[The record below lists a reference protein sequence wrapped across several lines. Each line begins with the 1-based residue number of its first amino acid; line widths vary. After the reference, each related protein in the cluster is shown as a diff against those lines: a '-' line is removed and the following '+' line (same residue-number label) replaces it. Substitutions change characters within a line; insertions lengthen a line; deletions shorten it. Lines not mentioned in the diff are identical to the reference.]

1 MYGPLAV
8 FGQRRTDHP
17 KRRMR
22 LDRRNSWQLSA
33 ISPATA
39 FVGNRPGAAEGM
51 RVRLL
56 SVEARHF
63 RSLRDV
69 RVPVREHLTVV
80 IGENN
85 GGKSN
90 LLDVVRLVTD
100 PLDGR
105 RDRYWEVDDVTRMP
119 TPAHPELTAVYTC
132 TSPDQLGTYS
142 QGLLNDMESVR
153 YRVTY
158 APPVG
163 TETRGKLTWI
173 AGEARSSD
181 RDPEPEARA
190 RLRHVYL
197 PPLRDAQRELNSGS
211 GNRLRVIL
219 NYLLAEQAVSEADF
233 VAEVKS
239 NLDTV
244 RKSPTAGKVLDGVER
259 AVRTPLADVSA
270 GASPQDADVSF
281 TDPTLLSIARSLR
294 IRMNDRGLDPRDI
307 AGSGLGYANLLFIAT
322 VIAELRA
329 ARDHDLT
336 VFLVEEPEAHLHPQL
351 QTLLVEY
358 LRDAAEASADQSAA
372 FDYAGRIQV
381 IVTTHSPLITSSA
394 AVEDLVV
401 LKRHALPSAEDQSLF
416 ETKAIPLAELDL
428 AGGHAKLK
436 RYLDATRSAML
447 FGPRVVLVEGI
458 AEALLLPVF
467 ARRVLQRPAATPLF
481 RLSASEP
488 DPQAEDR
495 ARWARFIGTTIVAID
510 GVDFAPYVRV
520 LLTESKGGGRI
531 AERVAVI
538 TDEDPAV
545 SGDRKVTLSA
555 LAEELGAGE
564 RLEVYVAQPTLE
576 PELLAGGDRN
586 VEVTEKAFNRQR
598 PQAGPKAWQQIKAL
612 EDAAARTALFLS
624 EFKDQKLRKGD
635 FAQDV
640 AELSAQ
646 HPDFTIPDYLRE
658 AINWISEG

>member
-1 MYGPLAV
+1 ML
-8 FGQRRTDHP
+8 
-17 KRRMR
+17 
-22 LDRRNSWQLSA
+22 
-33 ISPATA
+33 
-39 FVGNRPGAAEGM
+39 
-51 RVRLL
+51 VRLVSL
-56 SVEARHF
+56 EARHF

-69 RVPVREHLTVV
+69 RVPLREHLTVV

-105 RDRYWEVDDVTRMP
+105 RDRYWDVDDVTRMP
-119 TPAHPELTAVYTC
+119 NPGHPELTAIYAC
-132 TSPDQLGTYS
+132 TSLDQLGTYS
-142 QGLLNDMESVR
+142 QGLLDDMESVR

-158 APPVG
+158 TPPVG
-163 TETRGKLTWI
+163 TEARGRLTWV

-219 NYLLAEQAVSEADF
+219 NYLLAEQGVSEADF
-233 VAEVKS
+233 VSEVKS
-239 NLDTV
+239 TLDTV
-244 RKSPTAGKVLDGVER
+244 RKSPTAGEVLNGVER

-270 GASPQDADVSF
+270 GASPQNADVSF
-281 TDPTLLSIARSLR
+281 ADPTLLSIARALR
-294 IRMNDRGLDPRDI
+294 IRMNDHGLDPRDI

-358 LRDAAEASADQSAA
+358 LRDAAEASANQQSSME
-372 FDYAGRIQV
+372 YAGRIQV
-381 IVTTHSPLITSSA
+381 VVTTHSPLIASSA

-401 LKRHALPSAEDQSLF
+401 LKRHPLANPDELSLF

-428 AGGHAKLK
+428 DGGHSKLK

-467 ARRVLQRPAATPLF
+467 ARQVLQRPPATPLF
-481 RLSASEP
+481 RMPFSGSGSN
-488 DPQAEDR
+488 DEDR
-495 ARWARFIGTTIVAID
+495 AKWARFVGTTIVAID
-510 GVDFAPYVRV
+510 GVDFVPYVRV
-520 LLTESKGGGRI
+520 LLTEAEGGGRI

-545 SGDRKVTLSA
+545 RGDRKDALTA
-555 LAEELGAGE
+555 LARKLGASD
-564 RLEVYVAQPTLE
+564 RLEVYVARPTLE
-576 PELLAGGDRN
+576 PELLAGGDSN
-586 VEVTEKAFNRQR
+586 IEVVEEAFNRQR
-598 PQAGPKAWQQIKAL
+598 PKAGPKAWEQIK
-612 EDAAARTALFLS
+612 EQSDAASRLDMFLTQ
-624 EFKDQKLRKGD
+624 FKTQELRKGD

-640 AELSAQ
+640 GELSAR
-646 HPDFTIPDYLRE
+646 HPAFTVPSYLRD
-658 AINWISEG
+658 AIDWISNG

>member
-1 MYGPLAV
+1 
-8 FGQRRTDHP
+8 
-17 KRRMR
+17 
-22 LDRRNSWQLSA
+22 
-33 ISPATA
+33 
-39 FVGNRPGAAEGM
+39 M
-51 RVRLL
+51 RVKLV
-56 SVEARHF
+56 SVEARYF

-69 RVPVREHLTVV
+69 RVSLRDHLTVI

-105 RDRYWEVDDVTRMP
+105 RDRYWELDDVARMP
-119 TPAHPELTAVYTC
+119 DSGHPELTAVYAC

-142 QGLLNDMESVR
+142 QGLLDDMESVR

-158 APPVG
+158 TPPVG
-163 TETRGKLTWI
+163 TEARGRLTWV

-219 NYLLAEQAVSEADF
+219 NYLLAEQGVSEADF
-233 VAEVKS
+233 VGEVKS
-239 NLDTV
+239 TLDTV
-244 RKSPTAGKVLDGVER
+244 RKSPTADAVLDGVER

-270 GASPQDADVSF
+270 GASPQDANVSF
-281 TDPTLLSIARSLR
+281 TDPSLLSIARALR
-294 IRMNDRGLDPRDI
+294 IRMNDHGLNPRDI

-351 QTLLVEY
+351 QSLLVEY
-358 LRDAAEASADQSAA
+358 LRDAAKASADQPAS

-381 IVTTHSPLITSSA
+381 IVTTHSPLIASSA

-401 LKRHALPSAEDQSLF
+401 LKRHPLDSPDDQSLF
-416 ETKAIPLAELDL
+416 ETKAIPLAELEL
-428 AGGHAKLK
+428 EGGHSKLK

-467 ARRVLQRPAATPLF
+467 ARQVLQRPAATPLF
-481 RLSASEP
+481 RTPASES
-488 DPQAEDR
+488 DEVEANR
-495 ARWARFIGTTIVAID
+495 AKWARFTGTTIVAID
-510 GVDFAPYVRV
+510 GVDFVPYVRV
-520 LLTESKGGGRI
+520 LLTESRGGGRI
-531 AERVAVI
+531 AERVAII
-538 TDEDPAV
+538 TDQDPTV
-545 SGDRKVTLSA
+545 LGDRKTKLTE
-555 LAEELGAGE
+555 LAETLGAGD
-564 RLEVYVAQPTLE
+564 RLNVYVAKPTLE
-576 PELLAGGDRN
+576 PELLASGDSN
-586 VEVTEKAFNRQR
+586 AEVVEKAFNRQR
-598 PQAGPKAWQQIKAL
+598 PVAGPKAWQQIKEL
-612 EDAAARTALFLS
+612 PDATNRTERFLA
-624 EFKDQKLRKGD
+624 EFKAQELRKGD

-646 HPDFTIPDYLRE
+646 HPGFTVPGYLRD
-658 AINWISEG
+658 AIVWISEA